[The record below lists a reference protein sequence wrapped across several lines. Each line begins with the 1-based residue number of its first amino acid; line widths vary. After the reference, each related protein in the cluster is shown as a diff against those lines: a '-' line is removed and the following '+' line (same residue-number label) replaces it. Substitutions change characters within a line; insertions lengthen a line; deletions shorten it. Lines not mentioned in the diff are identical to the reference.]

1 VRARVNLPIVIG
13 LGLVVTA
20 STVLQN
26 IQVIGSQAAWR
37 PYVLIGGLMTGLV
50 AAWQLV
56 AGALVQKSDPAPQS
70 EPLRTTDPRRIG
82 PYRIVGRLGA
92 GAMGRVYLARRS
104 GSHELVA
111 LKVIRPEYADI
122 PEFRRRFTREI
133 KAIEHIRSPFTT
145 ALLDANLTAEQPWMA
160 TSLVRGPSLQQVI
173 DEGGV
178 WPEDAVWGLAEGV
191 AQGLRAVHAAGVVH
205 RDLKPSNILLDKDGP
220 RVIDFGI
227 ARARDASQLTATMHR
242 PGTPAFMAPEQALGQ
257 DAGPA
262 ADVFALGAILAYATT
277 GRTPFGEGASDAMLF
292 RVIHQPPDLTGITGG
307 LRQLIADCLA
317 KNPAGRPSVDQ
328 IIQRCQTYA
337 AGRSLLRPA
346 VQPQPG
352 GKSSRRWHVPSL
364 VTAGLALLIA
374 AASLGLQFIPR
385 ADLEAH
391 DPTLPSELITTTPPS
406 IGPTTPNCQVS
417 IGFLGGLSGGNASVA
432 KPMREAV
439 GRALQEY
446 GQGSHS
452 CTVTLTE
459 YDTQSDAAKAATK
472 AQAAAG
478 DTRVIAVIGPTHSN
492 EARSAL
498 PVFNNAGLAAL
509 TPSATAPD
517 LNPGGYKTF
526 FRGVGT
532 DTSQGRAAG
541 RYLRDVMRAQPVF
554 VIDDGSAYSTRL
566 TNEIKQVLGSAVG
579 GTDKVQPKQTEFT
592 ATITKAKASGAKA
605 IYYGGPTAEA
615 AGFVRQLRVAG
626 MTAVFMGPDGILDSD
641 FLSRASASGVGALA
655 TCPCPNANG
664 SFAGS
669 PRYDAV
675 AYDLAKIVLEGIDA
689 GSTTRSAMLQ
699 FLAKYNKRGTATN
712 VTYHWGTG
720 GELDQPEITV
730 WEATSSGWKLQ
741 ATAP

>member
-1 VRARVNLPIVIG
+1 VNLPIVIG
-13 LGLVVTA
+13 LGLVVAA

-56 AGALVQKSDPAPQS
+56 AGALVQKSESAMQG
-70 EPLRTTDPRRIG
+70 EPLATTDPRRVG
-82 PYRIVGRLGA
+82 PYRVIGRLGA

-111 LKVIRPEYADI
+111 LKLIRPEYADI

-145 ALLDANLTAEQPWMA
+145 ALLDSNLTAEQPWMV

-173 DEGGV
+173 DDGGV

-191 AQGLRAVHAAGVVH
+191 AQGLRAVHAVGVVH

-257 DAGPA
+257 DVGPA

-277 GRTPFGEGASDAMLF
+277 GRTPFGEGTSDAMLF

-317 KNPAGRPSVDQ
+317 KNPAERPSVDQ
-328 IIQRCQTYA
+328 IIQRCRAHT
-337 AGRSLLRPA
+337 AGQPWLRPA
-346 VQPQPG
+346 VQPPSG
-352 GKSSRRWHVPSL
+352 GKTSGRWHVPSL
-364 VTAGLALLIA
+364 ITASLALLIA
-374 AASLGLQFIPR
+374 AGSLGIQLLPR
-385 ADLEAH
+385 ADVDAH
-391 DPTLPSELITTTPPS
+391 VSTSPTTTPPSFGPTTPS
-406 IGPTTPNCQVS
+406 IGPTTPNCQLK
-417 IGFLGGLSGGNASVA
+417 IGFMGGLSGSNVSVV
-432 KPMREAV
+432 KPMHDAV
-439 GRALQEY
+439 ERAIREY
-446 GQGSHS
+446 GQGSHT
-452 CTVTLTE
+452 CTVTLTD
-459 YDTQSDAAKAATK
+459 YDTQGDGAKATTK
-472 AQAAAG
+472 AQTAAG
-478 DTRVIAVIGPTHSN
+478 NAKVVAIIGPTFSN

-498 PVFNNAGLAAL
+498 PVFNDAGMAAL

-517 LNPGGYKTF
+517 LNANGYKTF

-532 DTSQGRAAG
+532 DTVQGRAAG

-554 VIDDGSAYSTRL
+554 VIDDGSAYGIRL
-566 TNEIKQVLGSAVG
+566 ASEIKQVLGSAVS
-579 GTDKVQPKQTEFT
+579 GTDTVQQRQTDFT
-592 ATITKAKASGAKA
+592 TTIAKAKASGAKA
-605 IYYGGPTAEA
+605 IYYGGDSAEA
-615 AGFVRQLRVAG
+615 ARLIRQLRDAG
-626 MTAVFMGPDGILDSD
+626 MTATFMGPDGILDSTV
-641 FLSRASASGVGALA
+641 LSIASTSGAGVLA
-655 TCPCPNANG
+655 TCPCPKPTG
-664 SFAGS
+664 SFAS
-669 PRYDAV
+669 SSRYEAV

-689 GSTTRSAMLQ
+689 GNTTRSTMLQ

-712 VTYHWGTG
+712 VTYRWGAN
-720 GELDQPEITV
+720 GELDQPETTV
-730 WEATSSGWKLQ
+730 WEATKSGWKLQ
-741 ATAP
+741 GTAP